1 VAESLVEIPS
11 AEPAVREPGIRLRGL
26 RKVFAAGSRF

>member
-1 VAESLVEIPS
+1 MTGSMVTTPDGPVTTRS
-11 AEPAVREPGIRLRGL
+11 GIRLRGL